1 MKKVYMIFGLFTTLV
16 LFQSGVNYSG
26 QPDQGLT
33 GATGAY
39 CTNCHTSNPINTG
52 GGSVSVTGLPTNG
65 YVPNQSYPISLTIT
79 HGTANRRKWGFAM
92 TAVNSGGTAVGT
104 FSSTNSNAALN
115 GVELQHSNAV
125 LTTATNTYTYTN
137 LAWKAPA
144 TAGGTVKFY
153 YVGNA
158 ANGSGSAGDFIYSG
172 TTNVSVGTIPITL
185 KSFNATND
193 NSQIV
198 VNWETSSEINVKHFD
213 VERSE
218 DGQFFYSLEKVAPQG
233 NGSKGAK
240 YTYRDTK
247 ATNGGTIY
255 YRLKT
260 TDNDGSENYSPI
272 ASAKSNTAA
281 FALKSVYPTIIKN
294 GEGFNVEVQSEKNRN
309 LTVTLLDINGR
320 TIQTQNFSVN
330 EGSNI
335 LKVNNANLS
344 ANTNGLVLVQVASDN
359 FLQTKT
365 LMCKN

>member
-1 MKKVYMIFGLFTTLV
+1 MKKVYIIFGLLTTLV

-65 YVPNQSYPISLTIT
+65 YVPNQTYPISITIT
-79 HGTANRRKWGFAM
+79 HGTANRRKWGFSMA
-92 TAVNSGGTAVGT
+92 AVNSGGANVGI
-104 FSSTNSNAALN
+104 FSTTNPNAKLN
-115 GVELQHSNAV
+115 GNELSHFNAV
-125 LTTATNTYTYTN
+125 LTSSTNTYTYTN

-144 TAGGTVKFY
+144 TASGIVTFY

-158 ANGSGSAGDFIYSG
+158 ANGSGTAGDFIYSG
-172 TTNVSVGTIPITL
+172 TANINVGTIPITL
-185 KSFNATND
+185 KSINATNE
-193 NSQIV
+193 NNQIV

-218 DGQFFYSLEKVAPQG
+218 DGQFFYSLEKIAPQG

-247 ATNGGTIY
+247 ATNVGVIY

-260 TDNDGSENYSPI
+260 TDNDGSEKYSPI
-272 ASAKSNTAA
+272 VSAKSNTAA
-281 FALKSVYPTIIKN
+281 FALKKVYPTIISN
-294 GEGFNVEVQSEKNRN
+294 GEGFSVEVQSEKNRN
-309 LTVTLLDINGR
+309 LTITLLDINGR
-320 TIQTQNFSVN
+320 TIQTQNFNIN

-335 LKVNNANLS
+335 LKVNNANL
-344 ANTNGLVLVQVASDN
+344 ANTNGLVLLQVASDN

-365 LMCKN
+365 LMCK